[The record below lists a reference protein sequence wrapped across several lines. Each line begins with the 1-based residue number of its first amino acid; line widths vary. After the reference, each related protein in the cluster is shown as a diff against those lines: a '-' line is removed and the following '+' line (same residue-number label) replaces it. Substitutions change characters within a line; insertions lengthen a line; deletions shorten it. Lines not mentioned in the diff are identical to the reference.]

1 MSNAAITT
9 PYPYDAQMSVIYK
22 SMLFTAD
29 ILNDLP
35 DAIIATDSHFNITG
49 LNPAAEIIYCGH
61 SAEIIGQPFFDVV
74 KFEIIGGTKE
84 GAIAEIIEKGYWG
97 GDVIYYNNDL
107 KYHTNNQKLI
117 FNSCCSAIKDGAG
130 NIIAY
135 TFINK
140 NISEKIR
147 QQEELAK
154 AENKYQ
160 ILIESLSEGVILMH
174 ASGTIGACNK
184 RAAEILGFTPDELAG
199 KAVAS
204 QHWKAIKT
212 DGSEF
217 GLDEFPAIITLNTG
231 EEQNNVV
238 MGIETP
244 GGERVWLS
252 VNSRPIFKEGF
263 ASPEAVVAS
272 FTEITDIKKA
282 NERYT
287 YALKASSDA
296 IWDMD
301 VCKGT
306 IYRSENFTTLT
317 GYTKKEIVPSLDW
330 FLHKIHPHD
339 RERVSNNVN
348 SCMQKKLTHWENEY
362 QFMIADG
369 SYKHLLD
376 KAFAVY
382 ENGKLIRVIGGIQD
396 MTESKRL
403 EKKLL
408 QEQVQ
413 KQRLINKAT
422 IQAQERERDRISREL
437 HDNVNQLLMS
447 AKLHIGAAKGA
458 GEEQHNL
465 LDKASEYLLMAVEE
479 IRGLSKELNSNILA
493 NVGLQKSID
502 DIACGM
508 MLSDK
513 MKMKVDT
520 DKEVIDMLVADQ
532 QLMLYR
538 IIQEQ
543 TNNILKYAGCTE
555 ATISIHAKENNAAL
569 IISDNGKGFDK
580 NAEHATGIGLIN
592 IFNRVNAY
600 NGKVEI
606 ITSPGNGC
614 TLNICFPI
622 K

>member
-1 MSNAAITT
+1 MSYSAYKQ
-9 PYPYDAQMSVIYK
+9 PCPYDTPMSVIYK
-22 SMLFTAD
+22 SMVFTAD

-35 DAIIATDSHFNITG
+35 DAIIATDANFNITG
-49 LNPAAEIIYCGH
+49 LNPAAEIIYCGPT
-61 SAEIIGQPFFDVV
+61 AEIIGKAFFDVV
-74 KFEIIGGTKE
+74 KFEIIGSSTE
-84 GAIAEIIEKGYWG
+84 ETIREITEKGYWS

-107 KYHTNNQKLI
+107 KYQTNNQKLV
-117 FNSCCSAIKDGAG
+117 FNTCCSAIKDGKG
-130 NIIAY
+130 NVLAY

-147 QQEELAK
+147 QQEALAK

-160 ILIESLSEGVILMH
+160 ILIESLSEGVVLMH
-174 ASGTIGACNK
+174 ANGTIGASNE
-184 RAAEILGFTPDELAG
+184 RAAEILGFTADELAG
-199 KAVAS
+199 KVVAS
-204 QHWKAIKT
+204 QHWDAIKS

-217 GLDEFPAIITLNTG
+217 GLEEFPAIVTLNTG

-238 MGIETP
+238 MGIEKP
-244 GGERVWLS
+244 GGERIWLS
-252 VNSRPIFKEGF
+252 VNSRPIFKKGF

-301 VCKGT
+301 VCKGS
-306 IYRSENFTTLT
+306 IYRSDNFTTLT
-317 GYTKKEIVPSLDW
+317 GYTKKEIEPSLNW
-330 FLHKIHPHD
+330 FFTKIHPLD
-339 RERVSNNVN
+339 RERVSNNIN
-348 SCMQKKLTHWENEY
+348 SCMQNKLRHWENEY

-382 ENGKLIRVIGGIQD
+382 EKGKLIRVIGGIQD
-396 MTESKRL
+396 MTESKKL
-403 EKKLL
+403 EAKLIY
-408 QEQVQ
+408 EQVQ

-422 IQAQERERDRISREL
+422 IQAQEKERDRISREL

-458 GEEQHNL
+458 AEEQHNL

-513 MKMKVDT
+513 MKIKVDT
-520 DKEVIDMLVADQ
+520 DKAVIDMLGSDQ

-555 ATISIHAKENNAAL
+555 ALISIRQNENNAVL
-569 IISDNGKGFDK
+569 LISDNGKGFDK
-580 NAEHATGIGLIN
+580 NEQHVNGIGFIN

-606 ITSPGNGC
+606 ITAPGNGC
-614 TLNICFPI
+614 ALHISFPI